1 MFIYKQKFNKSVYT
15 WQQTE
20 VIDTITNKVEDLVN
34 LYNQLDTQNERL
46 VVLGFG
52 RGEDINLFLNHT
64 IEVYQLIPRAHKYLG
79 HVNVKDNL
87 YSCLQS
93 LSEHNFTCLERGEWK
108 CSVLQKEEKN
118 S

>member
-1 MFIYKQKFNKSVYT
+1 MFIYKQKFNNSVYT

-20 VIDTITNKVEDLVN
+20 DADVVAEKIEDLTS

-52 RGEDINLFLNHT
+52 RGEDLNLFLNNT

-79 HVNVKDNL
+79 HVDVKNNL

-93 LSEHNFTCLERGEWK
+93 LSEHNFTCLERGE
-108 CSVLQKEEKN
+108 
-118 S
+118 

>member
-20 VIDTITNKVEDLVN
+20 DADVVAEKIEDLAS
-34 LYNQLDTQNERL
+34 LYSQLDTQNERL

-52 RGEDINLFLNHT
+52 RREDLNLFINDT

-79 HVNVKDNL
+79 HMDVKNNL

-93 LSEHNFTCLERGEWK
+93 LSEHNFTCLERGE
-108 CSVLQKEEKN
+108 
-118 S
+118 

>member
-1 MFIYKQKFNKSVYT
+1 MFIYKQIFNNAVST

-34 LYNQLDTQNERL
+34 LCNQLDIGNERL

-64 IEVYQLIPRAHKYLG
+64 IEVYQLIPRAHKYIG
-79 HVNVKDNL
+79 CVEVKDNL

-93 LSEHNFTCLERGEWK
+93 LFEHNFTCLERGE
-108 CSVLQKEEKN
+108 
-118 S
+118 

>member
-20 VIDTITNKVEDLVN
+20 SVDTVTKDVKDLES
-34 LYNQLDTQNERL
+34 LYNQLDTKNERL

-52 RGEDINLFLNHT
+52 REEDINLFLNHT
-64 IEVYQLIPRAHKYLG
+64 IEVYQLVSCAHKYLG
-79 HVNVKDNL
+79 HVEVKDNL

-93 LSEHNFTCLERGEWK
+93 LFEHNFTCLERGE
-108 CSVLQKEEKN
+108 
-118 S
+118 

>member
-15 WQQTE
+15 WQQTKDADVVAE
-20 VIDTITNKVEDLVN
+20 KIEDLTS

-52 RGEDINLFLNHT
+52 RGEDLNLFLNNT

-79 HVNVKDNL
+79 HVNVKGNL

-93 LSEHNFTCLERGEWK
+93 LFEHNFTCLERGE
-108 CSVLQKEEKN
+108 
-118 S
+118 

>member
-1 MFIYKQKFNKSVYT
+1 MFIYKQIFNNAVST
-15 WQQTE
+15 WQQTK

-34 LYNQLDTQNERL
+34 LCNQLDIGNERL

-52 RGEDINLFLNHT
+52 RGEDLNLFLNHT

-93 LSEHNFTCLERGEWK
+93 LSEHNFTCLERGE
-108 CSVLQKEEKN
+108 
-118 S
+118 

>member
-20 VIDTITNKVEDLVN
+20 AVDTVTEKIKDLES

-52 RGEDINLFLNHT
+52 RGEDLNLFLNDT
-64 IEVYQLIPRAHKYLG
+64 IEVYQLIPRAHKYIG
-79 HVNVKDNL
+79 CVEVKDNL

-93 LSEHNFTCLERGEWK
+93 LSEHNFTCLERGERK
-108 CSVLQKEEKN
+108 C
-118 S
+118 

>member
-20 VIDTITNKVEDLVN
+20 SVDTVTEKIEDLAS

-64 IEVYQLIPRAHKYLG
+64 IEVYQLIPRAHKYIG
-79 HVNVKDNL
+79 NIDIQKVYNNFHDF
-87 YSCLQS
+87 LQD
-93 LSEHNFTCLERGEWK
+93 LSEHNLTSLKGGK
-108 CSVLQKEEKN
+108 C
-118 S
+118 